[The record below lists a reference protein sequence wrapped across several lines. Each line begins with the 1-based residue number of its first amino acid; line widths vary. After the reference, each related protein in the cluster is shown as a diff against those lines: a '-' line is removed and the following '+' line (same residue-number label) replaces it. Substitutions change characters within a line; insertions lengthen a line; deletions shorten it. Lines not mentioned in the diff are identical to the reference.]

1 MSDSGLPFVVPKA
14 EDFKNLIEQ
23 FPFPVQIFSLDGTAR
38 YINKACLDLIGI
50 LTVESHIGHYNV
62 FRDPIVTHHHA
73 EEEIKRVLSG
83 EVVVLTDFMASYRE
97 MMKHFKVADRDVS
110 GISSDIFNFPIYN
123 EDGSMDYFASV
134 FVIRTLY
141 KGNEEVARVRQ
152 YLQEHWLEPYDST
165 QIANLARLS
174 KSHFSKLFKKQVGVT
189 PYQYYIDLKINNL
202 KSKLLEPNL
211 SVAQAFAECNL
222 DYNGHY
228 AKLFRDKVGV
238 SPSEYRHKPV

>member
-1 MSDSGLPFVVPKA
+1 M
-14 EDFKNLIEQ
+14 
-23 FPFPVQIFSLDGTAR
+23 
-38 YINKACLDLIGI
+38 
-50 LTVESHIGHYNV
+50 
-62 FRDPIVTHHHA
+62 
-73 EEEIKRVLSG
+73 LSG
-83 EVVVLTDFMASYRE
+83 DIVVLTDFMASYRE

-174 KSHFSKLFKKQVGVT
+174 KSHFSKLFKNQVGVT

-202 KSKLLEPNL
+202 KAKLLEPNL

-228 AKLFRDKVGV
+228 AKLFREKVGFHPRNIV
-238 SPSEYRHKPV
+238 TNRYRSMKQVIKLVYIKITLQKKEATSKSGLPFFVVEQPISHWGKHLRSESARRLQVRSFYRDNFKVEISRWGLSLS